1 MERLIDKELAQLDAQ
16 FTEMGVTVAAAI
28 GTAGKSMVR
37 GDTRSAEEIVAHDHR
52 INEQEMK
59 LEQKALEIIALHQPI
74 TNDLRDV
81 VTILKAVSDLEH
93 AGDHARDIALA
104 SIQHKQEPALQ
115 PILTSIEK
123 FSMFI
128 EKLMRDM
135 LSAYVKKDWRFA
147 EDNGTHLATI
157 VSEQNEQIN
166 AACIDAMKQHSELAE
181 QILLYVA
188 VANSLEQI
196 CDNALN
202 IGEWIIYRHSG
213 EIVEIKPLTKL
224 SE

>member
-1 MERLIDKELAQLDAQ
+1 
-16 FTEMGVTVAAAI
+16 MGVTVAAAI

-135 LSAYVKKDWRFA
+135 LSAYVKKKIGVLLKITAHIWQPS
-147 EDNGTHLATI
+147 L
-157 VSEQNEQIN
+157 VS
-166 AACIDAMKQHSELAE
+166 KTSKSTPPVSTL
-181 QILLYVA
+181 
-188 VANSLEQI
+188 
-196 CDNALN
+196 
-202 IGEWIIYRHSG
+202 
-213 EIVEIKPLTKL
+213 
-224 SE
+224 

>member
-1 MERLIDKELAQLDAQ
+1 MKRLIDKELAQLDAQ
-16 FTEMGVTVAAAI
+16 FTEMGVTVAEAI

-37 GDTRSAEEIVAHDHR
+37 GDTRSAEEIVAQDHR

-74 TNDLRDV
+74 TNDLREV

-104 SIQHKQEPALQ
+104 SIQQKQEPALQ
-115 PILTSIEK
+115 PILTLIEQ

-147 EDNGTHLATI
+147 EQNGMHLATEA
-157 VSEQNEQIN
+157 SQQNVKIN
-166 AACIDAMKQHSELAE
+166 EACIAAMKQHGELGE
-181 QILLYVA
+181 QILLYVS
-188 VANSLEQI
+188 VANALEQI
-196 CDNALN
+196 CDCALN
-202 IGEWIIYRHSG
+202 IGEWIIYGHSG
-213 EIVEIKPLTKL
+213 EIVEIKPVTKL
-224 SE
+224 ED